1 MRPGTV
7 TPAADDPALC
17 PSRAY
22 LLDRCFPYMALVAR
36 IGAVIAASITVL
48 LSFAL
53 VVRDGLSGLLFAPLD
68 FTAFRCGGLLLSRG
82 ADPYRVEPLRSCELL
97 SLYHVGK
104 QLTPHLVVPAPL
116 PPYALLAFA
125 GLAHFW
131 PPVPSQI
138 WAWLLLASFV
148 ATCLLLRPA
157 LRTPFGYV
165 VIPFMTADFL
175 ASLIVG
181 QVVPLELALIALTIA
196 LVRSGHPRLGAIAA
210 AATLFEPNIGLPVC
224 LALAAYVPRARGT
237 LALGLLSVGALSLYP
252 GGPLLDAEYFTHV
265 LPDEAFTEGL
275 DASKQYGLSAQ
286 LALAGVPASF
296 AVATGAISYA
306 LMTALGMRLGKRLAD
321 RFHEPAFLLA
331 TPSAFALI
339 GGTYVHIHQI
349 AVALPLALL
358 LVGRVERYRVLL
370 ATSIVLLATPVQTI
384 GELALYQPIPQARL
398 LAAEHQMDLVDDSD
412 MPAAGVW
419 AQWVAAG
426 GHTTHGEDISL
437 AEKIPTWLGL
447 FALAFIAFEAAGAR
461 RGKASVPRR
470 QGAPLDATA

>member
-1 MRPGTV
+1 
-7 TPAADDPALC
+7 
-17 PSRAY
+17 
-22 LLDRCFPYMALVAR
+22 MALVAR
-36 IGAVIAASITVL
+36 LGAVIAASIAVL
-48 LSFAL
+48 LSFGLA
-53 VVRDGLSGLLFAPLD
+53 VRDGLSGLLFAPLD

-97 SLYHVGK
+97 VLHRVGK
-104 QLTPHLVVPAPL
+104 ELTPHLVVPAPL

-157 LRTPFGYV
+157 LRVSFASV
-165 VIPFMTADFL
+165 VIPFLTADFI

-181 QVVPLELALIALTIA
+181 QLVPLELAFIALTIA

-210 AATLFEPNIGLPVC
+210 AATLLEPNIGLPVC
-224 LALAAYVPRARGT
+224 LALAAYVPRARGM
-237 LALGLLSVGALSLYP
+237 LVLGVLSLGAISLYP
-252 GGPLLDAEYFTHV
+252 GGPLLDAEYFAHV

-296 AVATGAISYA
+296 AVAAGAISYA
-306 LMTALGMRLGKRLAD
+306 LAAVLGMRLGKRIAD
-321 RFHEPAFLLA
+321 RFDEPAFLLA
-331 TPSAFALI
+331 TPPAFALI

-358 LVGRVERYRVLL
+358 LVGRVQRYRALL
-370 ATSIVLLATPVQTI
+370 VTSIVLLATPVQTI

-398 LAAEHQMDLVDDSD
+398 LVAEHRMDLVDDDD

-419 AQWVAAG
+419 EQWVAAG
-426 GHTTHGEDISL
+426 GHTTHGEGISL

-447 FALAFIAFEAAGAR
+447 LALGFVAFEAAGAR
-461 RGKASVPRR
+461 CGELAVRR
-470 QGAPLDATA
+470 RELPPLDATA